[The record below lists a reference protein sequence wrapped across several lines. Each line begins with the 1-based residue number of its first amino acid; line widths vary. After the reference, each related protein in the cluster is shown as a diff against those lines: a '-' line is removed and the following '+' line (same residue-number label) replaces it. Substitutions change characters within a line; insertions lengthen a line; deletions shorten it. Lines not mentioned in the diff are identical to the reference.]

1 MIILNIYVCTV
12 IFAIISFAFMS
23 IEVKFYAKA
32 HNLVS
37 TANRSFAE
45 QLWVWFKLLVRCA
58 IPLFNIFVGLCF
70 LTGAFNENFLERTT
84 QACIDK
90 GTIKYKDS
98 EEKE

>member
-12 IFAIISFAFMS
+12 IFALVSLALMS
-23 IEVKFYAKA
+23 IEVMFYSKA

-37 TANRSFAE
+37 TTNRSFAE
-45 QLWVWFKLLVRCA
+45 RVWEWFKILFQCA

-70 LTGAFNENFLERTT
+70 LVAAFNENFLERTIQT
-84 QACIDK
+84 CIIK

-98 EEKE
+98 EEEK

>member
-12 IFAIISFAFMS
+12 IFALVSLALMG
-23 IEVKFYAKA
+23 IEVMFYSKA

-37 TANRSFAE
+37 TTNRSFAE
-45 QLWVWFKLLVRCA
+45 QMWEWFKILFQCA

-70 LTGAFNENFLERTT
+70 LVAAFNENFLERTIQT
-84 QACIDK
+84 CINK

-98 EEKE
+98 EEEK

>member
-12 IFAIISFAFMS
+12 IFALVSLAFMS
-23 IEVKFYAKA
+23 IEVMFYSKA

-37 TANRSFAE
+37 TTNRSFARRMWE
-45 QLWVWFKLLVRCA
+45 WFKILFQCA

-70 LTGAFNENFLERTT
+70 LVATFNEDFFERTIQT
-84 QACIDK
+84 CIDK

-98 EEKE
+98 EEEK